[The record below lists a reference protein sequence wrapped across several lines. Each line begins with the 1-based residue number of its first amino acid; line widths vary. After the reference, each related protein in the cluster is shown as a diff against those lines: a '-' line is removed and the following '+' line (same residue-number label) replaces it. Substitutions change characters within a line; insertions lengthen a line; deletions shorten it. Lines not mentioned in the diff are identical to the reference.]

1 MISYQ
6 QFVSDTQRQVK
17 EVDAQTLHSL
27 LPDKPLII
35 DIREANELS
44 EGVIAEAKCI
54 SRGVLEARLASLAPE
69 SAGDPLQ
76 WLSTQPI
83 YLYCRSGARSALAAR
98 SLTDMG
104 LSRVFSLKGGM
115 LGWLALGYQVTPYTN

>member
-6 QFVSDTQRQVK
+6 QLVSNTQRQIR
-17 EVDAQTLHSL
+17 EIDAQKLHSL
-27 LPDKPLII
+27 LPQSPLII
-35 DIREANELS
+35 DIRESSELS
-44 EGVIAEAKCI
+44 EGVIPGARCI
-54 SRGVLEARLASLAPE
+54 SRGMLEASLTSLAPE
-69 SAGDPLQ
+69 SSTDPLA
-76 WLSTQPI
+76 WLGDQSI

-115 LGWLALGYQVTPYTN
+115 LGWLALGYQVVINNR